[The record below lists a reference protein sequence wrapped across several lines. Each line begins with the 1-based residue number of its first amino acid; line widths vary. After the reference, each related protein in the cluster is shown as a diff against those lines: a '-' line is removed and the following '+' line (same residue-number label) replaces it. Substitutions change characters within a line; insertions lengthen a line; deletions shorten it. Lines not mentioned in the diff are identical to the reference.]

1 MARVDTR
8 GGVASVDR
16 SMVSGLQWVFGRCS
30 GLRRM
35 PRRPHGLGAG
45 DFTVAW
51 SLACAFGPCSTGR
64 GKQSNCQEAN
74 VDIPHPVVRI
84 HLRVASTRRLPVSCL
99 SPHAL
104 SPRSPRER
112 LSQLSTTFGPSSAS
126 ARVVAQVRNAAWRRQ
141 STTARVCDQQAP
153 RLLHLAQLSRFRS
166 PPI

>member
-8 GGVASVDR
+8 GGFASVDR

-99 SPHAL
+99 PLMPFHQIP
-104 SPRSPRER
+104 PRAAVTIEHDIWPFLR
-112 LSQLSTTFGPSSAS
+112 LS
-126 ARVVAQVRNAAWRRQ
+126 RVVAQVRNAAWRRQ